1 MRDDFEKELQD
12 VLSGFNREPDAGA
25 WQAIEKR
32 IGGRAFS
39 FLNPQVLMWGIVA
52 ILLGGGLWWQWRP
65 SISEQ
70 HHEPSAQQRSRLIR
84 IDTIYS
90 SGSDGKEIMEV
101 DTIFFDEVAFALYKK
116 GRQLFSKNCGICHAA
131 DMIMNAT
138 GPALGG
144 ITKLRSREWLY
155 AFTRNSQ
162 AMIAAGDPIAVEV
175 WNRWKPAV
183 MPSFLSLTD
192 EELEAIYTCFET
204 ASRCFTAASK
214 LPYARSRQFGN
225 WR

>member
-25 WQAIEKR
+25 WPAIQTR
-32 IGGRAFS
+32 IEGRVFP
-39 FLNPQVLMWGIVA
+39 FLNPQVFLWGTVA
-52 ILLGGGLWWQWRP
+52 ILLGGWLWWQWQPGFSDQP
-65 SISEQ
+65 SD
-70 HHEPSAQQRSRLIR
+70 PPAQQSSRLIR
-84 IDTIYS
+84 VDTIYS
-90 SGSDGKEIMEV
+90 RGPHGEEIMEV
-101 DTIFFDEVAFALYKK
+101 DTVFFDEVAFALYKK
-116 GRQLFSKNCGICHAA
+116 GRQLFSKNCGICHAT
-131 DMIMNAT
+131 DMITNAT

-192 EELEAIYTCFET
+192 EELEAIYTFIDVKTPGGGVPESG
-204 ASRCFTAASK
+204 AH
-214 LPYARSRQFGN
+214 
-225 WR
+225 

>member
-101 DTIFFDEVAFALYKK
+101 DTISFVA
-116 GRQLFSKNCGICHAA
+116 
-131 DMIMNAT
+131 
-138 GPALGG
+138 
-144 ITKLRSREWLY
+144 
-155 AFTRNSQ
+155 
-162 AMIAAGDPIAVEV
+162 V
-175 WNRWKPAV
+175 
-183 MPSFLSLTD
+183 
-192 EELEAIYTCFET
+192 
-204 ASRCFTAASK
+204 SK
-214 LPYARSRQFGN
+214 LPHAVLRQLPNCRTPNPAGFQTGDKIS
-225 WR
+225 

>member
-144 ITKLRSREWLY
+144 ITKLRSRRSWQ
-155 AFTRNSQ
+155 FRNCLTLFYGSFQ
-162 AMIAAGDPIAVEV
+162 TAVRQISPV
-175 WNRWKPAV
+175 WKLAINRV
-183 MPSFLSLTD
+183 
-192 EELEAIYTCFET
+192 
-204 ASRCFTAASK
+204 R
-214 LPYARSRQFGN
+214 RSPCH
-225 WR
+225 

>member
-39 FLNPQVLMWGIVA
+39 FLNPPV
-52 ILLGGGLWWQWRP
+52 R
-65 SISEQ
+65 
-70 HHEPSAQQRSRLIR
+70 
-84 IDTIYS
+84 
-90 SGSDGKEIMEV
+90 GS
-101 DTIFFDEVAFALYKK
+101 
-116 GRQLFSKNCGICHAA
+116 
-131 DMIMNAT
+131 
-138 GPALGG
+138 
-144 ITKLRSREWLY
+144 
-155 AFTRNSQ
+155 
-162 AMIAAGDPIAVEV
+162 
-175 WNRWKPAV
+175 
-183 MPSFLSLTD
+183 
-192 EELEAIYTCFET
+192 FET